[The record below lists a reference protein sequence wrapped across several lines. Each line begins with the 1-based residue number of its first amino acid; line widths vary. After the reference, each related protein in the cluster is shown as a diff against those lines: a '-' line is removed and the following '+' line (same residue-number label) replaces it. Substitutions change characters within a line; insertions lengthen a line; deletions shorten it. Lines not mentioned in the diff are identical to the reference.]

1 MITIVAR
8 NRIYE
13 GMQEEFLRAVQPLI
27 EGSRAERGN
36 IFYDLYEDTS
46 DPQAF
51 CFIERWVDEEAVAVH
66 NASPHFRTWIA
77 TKERFVESGSV
88 ARYRRR

>member
-8 NRIYE
+8 NRIYV

-51 CFIERWVDEEAVAVH
+51 CFIER
-66 NASPHFRTWIA
+66 
-77 TKERFVESGSV
+77 
-88 ARYRRR
+88 